1 MTLHPHCLRRL
12 GIDHTLYIYIIMYDI
27 QLNESG
33 TRHLQL
39 TEENLRTIRKYKLLE
54 GLVGS
59 AGFVTET
66 ELNKLRM
73 NVRALIASSTENTK
87 DLLDLCIDVIYHDK
101 MKAYGLKQLMVAY
114 QDFQSRQEEN
124 PTSEE

>member
-1 MTLHPHCLRRL
+1 MTLHPTASGGWALT
-12 GIDHTLYIYIIMYDI
+12 IPYIYRIMYDI

-114 QDFQSRQEEN
+114 QDLQSRQEEN

>member
-1 MTLHPHCLRRL
+1 
-12 GIDHTLYIYIIMYDI
+12 MYDI

-114 QDFQSRQEEN
+114 QDFLSRQEEN

>member
-1 MTLHPHCLRRL
+1 
-12 GIDHTLYIYIIMYDI
+12 MYDI

-87 DLLDLCIDVIYHDK
+87 DLLDLCIDVIYHSN
-101 MKAYGLKQLMVAY
+101 MKAFGLNQLIILYLQWLNQPV
-114 QDFQSRQEEN
+114 EEAAE
-124 PTSEE
+124 TE

>member
-1 MTLHPHCLRRL
+1 MTIP
-12 GIDHTLYIYIIMYDI
+12 YIYRIMYDI

-114 QDFQSRQEEN
+114 QDFQNRQEEN